1 MKSKGIQHQARKRF
15 GQNFLHDNGI
25 IEKIVRAIGATPD
38 DNVIEIGPG
47 MGAITDRLLQDTGGK
62 LDVVELDRD
71 LIGILR
77 TKFFNYPDF
86 TIHEGDA
93 LRFDFRQLQQPE
105 KRMRLV
111 GNLPYNISTPLI
123 FHLLSYRDRVQDMH
137 FMLQKEVV
145 ERMAAAPGEKA
156 YGKLG
161 VMTQYHCRVM
171 PLFTVPSGA
180 FTPRPKVES
189 AIVRL
194 VPHVTMPIVA
204 KDEKLLRRVVQSA
217 FNMRRKT
224 LRNSLA
230 DHIDVDGLVRLGVDP
245 SERAENISLAD
256 FVKISDDCFSR
267 MEDETGSSQH
277 S

>member
-1 MKSKGIQHQARKRF
+1 MKAKGIQHQARKRF

-145 ERMAAAPGEKA
+145 ERMAAGPGEKA

-171 PLFTVPSGA
+171 PLFSVPSGA

-194 VPHVTMPIVA
+194 IPHVTMPIVA

-230 DHIDVDGLVRLGVDP
+230 DHIDADGLARLGVDP
-245 SERAENISLAD
+245 AERAENISLAD
-256 FVKISDDCFSR
+256 FVRISDDCFAKGR
-267 MEDETGSSQH
+267 
-277 S
+277 